1 MAKKKAV
8 VTQDS
13 YDATQESIRKA
24 QDKSRGSVI
33 LKSAAEH
40 KKALGTKK

>member
-1 MAKKKAV
+1 MAKKKVAE
-8 VTQDS
+8 S
-13 YDATQESIRKA
+13 NYDATQESIRTA
-24 QDKSRGSVI
+24 QDKSRGAVI